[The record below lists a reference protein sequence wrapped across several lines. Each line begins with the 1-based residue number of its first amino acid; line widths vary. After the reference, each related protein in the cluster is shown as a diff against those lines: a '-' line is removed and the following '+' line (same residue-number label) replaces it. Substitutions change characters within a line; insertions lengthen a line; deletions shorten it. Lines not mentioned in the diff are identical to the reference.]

1 MAGGTHSG
9 VMRAQWWPQ
18 SVEYSSRTPW
28 EKDVDLLQPMLSSN
42 CRKEE
47 PDTSKSQLS
56 AYLGFSAEGTN
67 RDCVDVYYDCKL
79 LSHFFASSETMWE
92 IKAMESF
99 EVPLP
104 FKLSDAQI

>member
-9 VMRAQWWPQ
+9 VMSDQWWPQ
-18 SVEYSSRTPW
+18 SVEYSSRTPC

-56 AYLGFSAEGTN
+56 AYLGFSAVGVNSSSVFTVTVMENEKFEGSI
-67 RDCVDVYYDCKL
+67 DV
-79 LSHFFASSETMWE
+79 
-92 IKAMESF
+92 
-99 EVPLP
+99 
-104 FKLSDAQI
+104 KLSLRF

>member
-9 VMRAQWWPQ
+9 VMRDQWLPQ
-18 SVEYSSRTPW
+18 SVEYSSRTPC

-56 AYLGFSAEGTN
+56 AYLGFSAVVANSQSVTVI
-67 RDCVDVYYDCKL
+67 CFL
-79 LSHFFASSETMWE
+79 H
-92 IKAMESF
+92 
-99 EVPLP
+99 PLN
-104 FKLSDAQI
+104 